1 MRSIFH
7 NSRPAL
13 EGSDDKHRH
22 QFPCA
27 FKGLYDL
34 TFSKKKFYVD
44 SRAELKNGIGY
55 SIEQFRVGYYNPTPA
70 PEKSV
75 LIRKPF
81 KMALYI
87 LLSVALASMIAGSIM
102 NR

>member
-1 MRSIFH
+1 MISTII
-7 NSRPAL
+7 NSLR
-13 EGSDDKHRH
+13 
-22 QFPCA
+22 A

-34 TFSKKKFYVD
+34 IFSDKKFYVD

-55 SIEQFRVGYYNPTPA
+55 SIEQFREGYNNPRPA
-70 PEKSV
+70 SEKSV

-81 KMALYI
+81 KIALYI
-87 LLSVALASMIAGSIM
+87 LLALTLASMIAGSIM